1 MENYP
6 NILLSTIVIFLRG
19 TFCFLAVTDSCI
31 QSKFWIPLLHL
42 KTSVLCSSTFMY
54 TGIAFKQSLFFK
66 IVCFSKQRNLLFFGC
81 YRLNSVEVLNTFITT
96 KNFGSLNLFR
106 FISSLFIFTSIAFKR
121 SLHPFFVKI
130 VFTTVLIKRKQ
141 TPREATMNL
150 YYFCSTVKM
159 KMHIQ

>member
-1 MENYP
+1 MPTNVNETKWSSRPPIKCLCNVGES
-6 NILLSTIVIFLRG
+6 LFRVC
-19 TFCFLAVTDSCI
+19 CFL
-31 QSKFWIPLLHL
+31 
-42 KTSVLCSSTFMY
+42 
-54 TGIAFKQSLFFK
+54 K

-81 YRLNSVEVLNTFITT
+81 CRLNSVEVLNTFITT

-106 FISSLFIFTSIAFKR
+106 FISSLFIFTSIAFKL
-121 SLHPFFVKI
+121 SLHPFFLVKI
-130 VFTTVLIKRKQ
+130 VFTTVLNKRKQ